1 MIKFNKLSRKAKKEV
16 AERYLYRG
24 MCQAIARKRGL
35 GYEVDFVNDVSEMAD
50 GWQTVE
56 SVSREELEMHLPI

>member
-24 MCQAIARKRGL
+24 HCQAIARKHGL
-35 GYEVDFVNDVSEMAD
+35 GYSLDFVNDASETPD

-56 SVSREELEMHLPI
+56 SVGRDELELHLSD